1 MWKTQEMGRAIQR
14 KPLINLLILPFPI
27 SQMFLTLPTTL
38 ITPIT
43 PTCQMFLMRLILL
56 ITQIIPTFPKR
67 LITQTILILL
77 TRPTRLMILNLP
89 Q

>member
-27 SQMFLTLPTTL
+27 SQMFLTLPTTP

-43 PTCQMFLMRLILL
+43 PTCQMFL
-56 ITQIIPTFPKR
+56 TFPKR
-67 LITQTILILL
+67 LITRTIP
-77 TRPTRLMILNLP
+77 TRQTRLMILNLP
-89 Q
+89 R